1 MTLLCTTVFLF
12 VKRKEEGNSEHSA
25 TEPCYMLSL
34 IQPATH
40 PCEILL
46 YFYRSVSDRRKKK
59 KFRPF
64 SGQVVWEKKE
74 RAREREA
81 EVTEISPLILEEY

>member
-1 MTLLCTTVFLF
+1 LLTSFSKSKVRFGDLAQ
-12 VKRKEEGNSEHSA
+12 N
-25 TEPCYMLSL
+25 
-34 IQPATH
+34 
-40 PCEILL
+40 
-46 YFYRSVSDRRKKK
+46 FYRSVSDRRKKK